1 MKKLLFVFIV
11 MLLSACA
18 TAEPEIVTETV
29 EVPVT
34 VEVIQEVEVTVEVPV
49 VEEVEVTR
57 IVTEEVTRI
66 VETMVEVTST
76 PAPLPAEF
84 LTIDGSGDE
93 VTDNFDWP
101 VCNKAIFAYDAT
113 GESNFIVYL
122 WKIGADNN
130 LLLVNE
136 IAPRAGE
143 VLQPLSGGTYWVEVQ
158 ATGDWSITA
167 VCED

>member
-1 MKKLLFVFIV
+1 
-11 MLLSACA
+11 
-18 TAEPEIVTETV
+18 
-29 EVPVT
+29 
-34 VEVIQEVEVTVEVPV
+34 
-49 VEEVEVTR
+49 
-57 IVTEEVTRI
+57 
-66 VETMVEVTST
+66 MVEVTST

-84 LTIDGSGDE
+84 LTIAGNGDE
-93 VTDNFDWP
+93 VTDNFDWT
-101 VCNKAIFAYDAT
+101 VCNKAIFAYDAA
-113 GESNFIVYL
+113 GQSNFIVYL